1 MAVLLCWSSLCVV
14 CALLIPDFSLCS
26 HFANA
31 PVKIIS
37 KSSAGGDDA
46 MADAEAANVKSEAAD
61 DETSSSS
68 SLSSSSSSSDQSAV
82 KPEKTEMDDSA

>member
-1 MAVLLCWSSLCVV
+1 
-14 CALLIPDFSLCS
+14 
-26 HFANA
+26 
-31 PVKIIS
+31 
-37 KSSAGGDDA
+37 